1 MLDDDTAIAVLSTTC
16 LEVPPSGYGGLELMV
31 YHLCQELGQRDYAVT
46 CIAPEGTAIDGVD
59 VIETTPPDD
68 SQRCFEREPEAYEIY
83 ADRLSEFDVIID
95 HSWQKLSYDRKRERP
110 EEMAETVVMGV
121 FHGMP
126 AFVQQPLDQP
136 NFLSVS
142 RAAAQAWSDHLG
154 LEVRHVYNGIDLS
167 EYPVSESTDDYLMT
181 LNRIVPEKGIIECID
196 VAEYLGVPL
205 KIVGEDKFV
214 DDREYVIEVMRR
226 CGQSPVADY
235 VGRVDHDEKV
245 EYLQNAVGVVL
256 LPQRPYKEVFG
267 LAAVE
272 AMACG
277 TPVLAMDNAGL
288 GEVVRT
294 VQGRGAY
301 RSLEVLAADAE
312 RVVERAGK
320 FPGPTELRSGVDE
333 HFSTAAMTDLYLQR
347 AGEAIA
353 GGW

>member
-31 YHLCQELGQRDYAVT
+31 YHLSHELGQREYDVT
-46 CIAPEGTAIDGVD
+46 CIAPEGTEIEGAD

-68 SQRCFEREPEAYEIY
+68 SQQCFEREPEAYELY
-83 ADRLSEFDVIID
+83 ADRLAEFDVVFD
-95 HSWQKLSYDRKRERP
+95 HSWQKLAYERKVEHP
-110 EEMAETVVMGV
+110 DEMADTVILGIW
-121 FHGMP
+121 HGMP
-126 AFVQQPLDQP
+126 AFVPIPVDQP

-142 RAAAQAWSDHLG
+142 RAAAQAWSEHLG
-154 LEVRHVYNGIDLS
+154 FEVRHVYNGIDLS
-167 EYPVSESTDDYLMT
+167 KYPVAESTDDYLMT

-196 VAEYLGVPL
+196 VAEYLGLPI

-214 DDREYVIEVMRR
+214 DDREYVVEVMRR

-235 VGRVDHDEKV
+235 VGQVDHDEKV
-245 EYLQNAVGVVL
+245 ELLQHAAGVVL

-294 VQGRGAY
+294 VQDRGAY
-301 RSLEVLAADAE
+301 RSLDVLAADAE

-320 FPGPTELRSGVDE
+320 FPGPTALRAGVDE
-333 HFSTAAMTDLYLQR
+333 HFSVPAMTDLYLQR
-347 AGEAIA
+347 AREAIA